1 MVIEKKIIENIMNT
15 FKPFLRI
22 THKIVINNCSLSSRL
37 LIWKDSDTPDSIEVD
52 LKNTYPNQNFCEYN
66 SI

>member
-1 MVIEKKIIENIMNT
+1 MNT